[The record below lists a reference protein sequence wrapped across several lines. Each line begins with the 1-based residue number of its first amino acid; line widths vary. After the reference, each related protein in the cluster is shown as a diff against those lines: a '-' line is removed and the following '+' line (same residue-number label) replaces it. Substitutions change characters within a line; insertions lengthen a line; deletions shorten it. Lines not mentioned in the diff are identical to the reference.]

1 MDLGV
6 RARAGLPLREWKSRA
21 HIVHVLRSCRQGAT
35 EAVTGTRPRFD
46 KEREKLIDNLCLN
59 KAGLL
64 GMGVGGAG
72 RCERDRFCFESPF
85 SSSFSPPPPPL
96 CFPPFHLQTL
106 LVLLRAIPEGQST
119 HGTTLALVL
128 IPPSSFFHLSHPLLP
143 SFKPRCAACEPFPP
157 PPITTTTTTVINY
170 DEAHKRFFHSI

>member
-119 HGTTLALVL
+119 HSTTLALVL
-128 IPPSSFFHLSHPLLP
+128 IPPSSFLHLSPPFTYSPALSRAALP
-143 SFKPRCAACEPFPP
+143 VNPFPP
-157 PPITTTTTTVINY
+157 HPSPPPPPL
-170 DEAHKRFFHSI
+170 